1 MPVLHRS
8 TGSDK
13 PAAGTAQAVA
23 PAALRVE
30 YIASAAVRAGE
41 RAAEPAEHIARAEE
55 PVGVQVEVLAVV
67 LAGCIARAEGPV
79 VVQQAAVP
87 AARAAAKAAVRAV
100 RTAWAVTRDPGQAE
114 VPVPAPGQTGRP
126 AAPGQGPTER
136 KESRQGPPVSFFSAA
151 V

>member
-13 PAAGTAQAVA
+13 PAACTAQAVA
-23 PAALRVE
+23 PTALRVE

-67 LAGCIARAEGPV
+67 LAGCIARAAEPV
-79 VVQQAAVP
+79 AVP
-87 AARAAAKAAVRAV
+87 AERAAAKAAVRAV